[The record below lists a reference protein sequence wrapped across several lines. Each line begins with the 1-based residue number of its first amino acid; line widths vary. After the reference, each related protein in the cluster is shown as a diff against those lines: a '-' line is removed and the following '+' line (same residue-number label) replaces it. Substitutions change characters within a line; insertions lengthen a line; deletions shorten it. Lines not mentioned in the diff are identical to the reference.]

1 VSRTVKDSLP
11 VAERKAVAET
21 LREWA
26 AWCEANPDKPW
37 GDHPLYSMNG
47 EQVDAF
53 FVAFDMAKVWCK
65 SEAGPTAALGLY
77 FAAAMVEAGDS
88 V

>member
-1 VSRTVKDSLP
+1 MIRTVKQSLT

-26 AWCEANPDKPW
+26 RCFAGGRKEPPPTPPPGSPAYEAAVAWCWNTSERQPW
-37 GDHPLYSMNG
+37 PLQG
-47 EQVDAF
+47 A
-53 FVAFDMAKVWCK
+53 
-65 SEAGPTAALGLY
+65 TAALGLC

-88 V
+88 C